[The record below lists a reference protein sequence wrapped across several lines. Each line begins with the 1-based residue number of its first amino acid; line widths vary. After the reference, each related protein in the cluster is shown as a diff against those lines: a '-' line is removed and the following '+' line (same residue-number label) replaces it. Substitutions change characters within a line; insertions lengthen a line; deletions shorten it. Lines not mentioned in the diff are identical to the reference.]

1 MKSCFLYMIDF
12 LVPLWLCKI
21 YVQKSQGVRC
31 VVRNDISKCSNHFPQ
46 PDTAASCSGNMS
58 RCFTVQPLSLAYS
71 AKGTMLSAGDRND
84 GMMGSRKGLLNCKVG
99 TFPLIITQN
108 ILILVGERG
117 NKRYRLVTRLWDFSF
132 HPVSAVWIQNHAV
145 MPLFLCHQ
153 GFQASSQQ

>member
-1 MKSCFLYMIDF
+1 MSCLLLPQPWFHVCSWEGYETIFFLYMIDF

-99 TFPLIITQN
+99 TFPLIIIIT
-108 ILILVGERG
+108 EHF
-117 NKRYRLVTRLWDFSF
+117 T
-132 HPVSAVWIQNHAV
+132 
-145 MPLFLCHQ
+145 
-153 GFQASSQQ
+153 SSR